1 MNGDLSALAVG
12 TVLAVGA
19 LAFVLYPLFFD
30 VRPRRQSARQAVTHA
45 DDSAIRALREIEF
58 DKATGKLS
66 DADYAELR
74 REYGAKAVRELR
86 RAGPPSLVTAQ
97 SEPTPLASAP
107 PPDPVEDRVRA
118 YRAAH
123 RECRLCGLRPESDAM
138 YCSNCGV
145 FLDGRCPACGA
156 NVVESSAGY
165 CSGCGTTLAAMM
177 SS

>member
-1 MNGDLSALAVG
+1 MSSDLGALLAG

-30 VRPRRQSARQAVTHA
+30 VRSRRAAPRVNNAES

-66 DADYAELR
+66 DSDYAELR

-86 RAGPPSLVTAQ
+86 DAGVVAAA
-97 SEPTPLASAP
+97 TPAGAP
-107 PPDPVEDRVRA
+107 APDADPIEDRVRA
-118 YRAAH
+118 YRASH
-123 RECRLCGLRPESDAM
+123 RECRTDGLRPEPDAV
-138 YCSNCGV
+138 YCSTCGT
-145 FLDGRCPACGA
+145 FLDGRCPECGGD
-156 NVVESSAGY
+156 VRESSAGY
-165 CSGCGTTLAAMM
+165 CSRCGATLAAL

>member
-1 MNGDLSALAVG
+1 MNGDLGALATG

-30 VRPRRQSARQAVTHA
+30 VRPRRHSTRQAVTHA
-45 DDSAIRALREIEF
+45 DDSGIRALREIEF

-86 RAGPPSLVTAQ
+86 RAGAPSAVTAESQ
-97 SEPTPLASAP
+97 PTPPTSASSA
-107 PPDPVEDRVRA
+107 DPIEDRVRA
-118 YRAAH
+118 YRAAR
-123 RECRLCGLRPESDAM
+123 RECGLCGLRPESDAT

-145 FLDGRCPACGA
+145 FLDGRCPDCGA

-165 CSGCGTTLAAMM
+165 CSRCGTTLGAIA
-177 SS
+177 